1 MLKYVLTEIYFQIN
15 RCKYLGPYY
24 LDVVAE
30 RLATVFDYLDKVKI
44 LVVWGVLHLNVFM
57 IEVKR
62 SGFRYFYVSTKSNR
76 WPISACWLQPRLI
89 RAIGFDDEKKSKIM
103 VCIRACG
110 KKLGF
115 FLRKCYF
122 FPIRYFKRLRIVRTQ
137 DGCYPKE
144 KSLISLR
151 WWPFLTVHKGS
162 CLYQNRTFLKHI
174 CR

>member
-1 MLKYVLTEIYFQIN
+1 MLLQNDWQPCLIIWIRSKYWLYEEFCIWMCSWLKSKGQALDIFTWARNPIVGQSALVDYNPGWLEPLVLMM
-15 RCKYLGPYY
+15 K
-24 LDVVAE
+24 
-30 RLATVFDYLDKVKI
+30 
-44 LVVWGVLHLNVFM
+44 
-57 IEVKR
+57 
-62 SGFRYFYVSTKSNR
+62 
-76 WPISACWLQPRLI
+76 
-89 RAIGFDDEKKSKIM
+89 KKSKIM

-122 FPIRYFKRLRIVRTQ
+122 FPIRYFKRLRIVRTLE

-162 CLYQNRTFLKHI
+162 GLYLI
-174 CR
+174 ELS